1 MSNFEKRIISIQGKV
16 RFFHFYIKSLTKI
29 EPATVDVER
38 IFSAPNLVLT
48 KLRTRLSDAFIDK
61 IILLNPSKANLR

>member
-1 MSNFEKRIISIQGKV
+1 M
-16 RFFHFYIKSLTKI
+16 
-29 EPATVDVER
+29 VDVES

-48 KLRTRLSDAFIDK
+48 KLRTRLSDGFVDK